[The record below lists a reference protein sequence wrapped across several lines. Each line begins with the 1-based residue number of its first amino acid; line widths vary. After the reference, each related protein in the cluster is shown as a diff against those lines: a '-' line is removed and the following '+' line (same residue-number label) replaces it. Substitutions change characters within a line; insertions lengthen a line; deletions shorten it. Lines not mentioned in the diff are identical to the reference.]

1 MRRILVVP
9 VVALLVAGCGGSS
22 SDDSSDRATVP
33 DSTDAQPT
41 TIVPTSE
48 AAPPSE
54 ETTPTDPPV
63 PPSTEAPTGPSA
75 ATSLEQARDG
85 VVRIVGTGTF
95 ADPDGGMQVNVPGSG
110 SGFIIDPSGLAV
122 TNNHVVTGAAVLE
135 VFLADEDQPRN
146 ARVVAVSECSDLA
159 VIDIDGEGYPYLDW
173 YEGEVVAGM
182 PIFAAGYPLGSEEYT
197 VLDGVVSKESA
208 GGESTW
214 ASIDAVIE
222 HSADTLPGNSGGPIV
237 TDTGAVVAVNYAGND
252 AGQSFAVGSA
262 VARPIVETLSGDVD
276 VNSIGINGEALFDGD
291 ASGIWV
297 FSVQSGSPAD
307 VAGVEAGDLLLSMES
322 VVLATDGTMSDYC
335 DILRSHIATD
345 TLDIEVYRPDTDQI
359 LEGQLNGR
367 ELEVVTSFEAE
378 FDDVVEDDVAGFEYT
393 EYVTITDESA
403 LISVSVPA
411 EWSETDGRIWSTDLA
426 TGVEE
431 DIGPALSAAPDLE
444 LFRDAWGTP
453 GVFIGASPLFTGGV
467 EEILNRYDFTGSCV
481 YDARYDYDDGVYTG
495 AYDLYTDCGAEGSV
509 FFQVIAGP
517 ASQTWLASV
526 QIVVVSDADLVA
538 ADEIFNTF
546 FVEELA
552 G

>member
-1 MRRILVVP
+1 MKRILIVP
-9 VVALLVAGCGGSS
+9 VVVLLVAGCGGSS
-22 SDDSSDRATVP
+22 SDDTSDRATVP
-33 DSTDAQPT
+33 DSADAQPT
-41 TIVPTSE
+41 TVAPTSE

-54 ETTPTDPPV
+54 EPSSTEPPV
-63 PPSTEAPTGPSA
+63 PPSSEAPTGPSA
-75 ATSLEQARDG
+75 AASLEQARDG

-135 VFLADEDQPRN
+135 VFLADEEQPRN

-159 VIDIDGEGYPYLDW
+159 VIDIDGDDYSYLDW

-182 PIFAAGYPLGSEEYT
+182 AIFAAGFPLGSEEYT

-276 VNSIGINGEALFDGD
+276 VNSIGINGEALYGGD

-297 FSVQSGSPAD
+297 YSVQSGSPAD

-322 VVLATDGTMSDYC
+322 IVLATDGTMSDYC
-335 DILRSHIATD
+335 DILRSHTAAD
-345 TLDIEVYRPDTDQI
+345 TLDIEVYRPATDQI

-403 LISVSVPA
+403 LISVSVPV
-411 EWSETDGRIWSTDLA
+411 EWSDTDGRIWTSDLA
-426 TGVEE
+426 TGVDE

-453 GVFIGASPLFTGGV
+453 GVFIGASPLITAGV
-467 EEILNRYDFTGSCV
+467 EETLNQFDFTGSCV

-495 AYDLYTDCGAEGSV
+495 AYDLYTDCGPEGSV
-509 FFQVIAGP
+509 FFQVVAEP

-526 QIVVVSDADLVA
+526 QIVAVTDADLAA